1 MNNLHSIFGK
11 TTIRNDVVV
20 SLTTIPTRLS
30 VLEPCIRSLINQSVK
45 PDKVLLWLCEDG
57 YFGRNAI
64 SRDSVP
70 ETISQYQQDGLVI
83 KWTKNI
89 GPFTKLIPSLTLFG
103 SKKIVTADD
112 DTIYPKKWLKG
123 LLRVSDGHPGNIVCY
138 RGSRM
143 VMNNGKLEP
152 YNDWPEFIS
161 KNSSLWLFPTGK
173 DGVLY
178 PPGVLSKE
186 VFNEDVFKK
195 LTPFAD
201 DVWFKAMS
209 LLNGTSCKKIASVHR
224 DYQVIKGSG
233 QVELQTDNVGGNKND
248 EYLQRVFDKY
258 ELFDLLNGQY

>member
-1 MNNLHSIFGK
+1 MKNLSSFFSK

-45 PDKVLLWLCEDG
+45 PDKVLLWLCKDG

-64 SRDSVP
+64 SRDSIP
-70 ETISQYQQDGLVI
+70 ECVRRYEKKGLLII

-89 GPFTKLIPSLTLFG
+89 GPFTKLIPALSEFPD
-103 SKKIVTADD
+103 KKIVTADD

-152 YNDWPEFIS
+152 YNDWPEFTS
-161 KNSSLWLFPTGK
+161 KSASLWLFPTGK

-178 PPGVLSKE
+178 PPGVFLKE
-186 VFNEDVFKK
+186 VFNEEVFKK
-195 LTPFAD
+195 LTPFND

-209 LLNGTSCKKIASVHR
+209 LLNRTPCKKIASVHR

-233 QVELQTDNVGGNKND
+233 QVELQTDNVGGKKND

-258 ELFDLLNGQY
+258 ELFDLLNG